1 MRLGTALRT
10 ALRHGY
16 TTRDLRSDLLAGI
29 VVGIVALPLSMAL
42 AVASGVAPQHGL
54 YTAIMAGGVIAAL
67 GGSMVQVSGPT
78 AAFVVLLA
86 PISARFGLGGLI
98 LAGLM
103 AGILLVIMGVSRL
116 GGLIQ
121 FVPYPV
127 TTGFT
132 AGIAVVIA
140 TLQLKDFFG
149 LTVAKMP
156 DHYLGKVGALAAAL
170 PTLHWPDLA
179 IGLFTLAVLI
189 LWPRVTRKIPGPLI
203 GLGLAGILAAVLSRF
218 VPGFEV
224 ATILSRF
231 QDGIP
236 QLPPQPVLPWTLP
249 GPDGRPLVL
258 SFGLIRELIPSA
270 FAIAMLGAIESLL
283 SAVVA
288 DGMTGGSHDPDA
300 ELVAQ
305 GVGNIVAPFFGG
317 IAATGAL
324 ARTAT
329 NIRSGARSPLAGIF
343 HSLFVLAAVVLLA
356 PVLNRL
362 PMASLAALLLI
373 VAWNMSEVKHF
384 AHAMRVAPRS
394 DVLILL
400 TCFGLTVVFDMVV
413 SVTVGVLLAALLF
426 MRRMAEVSNVRLV
439 SQHPIAQEGIP
450 KNVLIY
456 EVAGPLFFGAA
467 HKAMSALQ
475 RVPTGVKVVVLDLAS
490 VPVIDATGMV
500 SLESAVSRLRQLGIF
515 VVLGGVQE
523 QPLRVLE
530 KSDLRGHREHLS
542 VHPSM
547 EGALAEA
554 REVSSTGSLDD
565 TRARN
570 RPAGTVAPLDR

>member
-1 MRLGTALRT
+1 MPRRYEAQSGVIPSFSLRLGTALRN
-10 ALRHGY
+10 ALSHGY
-16 TTRDLRSDLLAGI
+16 SRKDLRSDLLAGV

-42 AVASGVAPQHGL
+42 AVASGVAPQYGL
-54 YTAIMAGGVIAAL
+54 YTAIVAGGVIAAL

-103 AGILLVIMGVSRL
+103 AGILLVIMGAARL

-156 DHYLGKVGALAAAL
+156 DHYLGKVEALAAAL
-170 PTLHWPDLA
+170 PTARWPDLA

-189 LWPRVTRKIPGPLI
+189 LWPRVTRKVPAPLI
-203 GLGLAGILAAVLSRF
+203 ALGLAGIVAALLSRF
-218 VPGFEV
+218 IPGFEV

-231 QDGIP
+231 HAGIP
-236 QLPPQPVLPWTLP
+236 QLPPQPGLPWHLP

-258 SFGLIRELIPSA
+258 SFELIRELIPSA

-343 HSLFVLAAVVLLA
+343 HSLFVLAAVLLLA
-356 PVLNRL
+356 PVLNHL

-373 VAWNMSEVKHF
+373 VAWNMSEAKHF

-400 TCFGLTVVFDMVV
+400 TCFSLTVIFDMVV

-439 SQHPIAQEGIP
+439 SQHPIAKEGIP
-450 KNVLIY
+450 KDVLIY

-467 HKAMSALQ
+467 QKAMSALQ
-475 RVPTGVKVVVLDLAS
+475 RVPTGIKVVVLDLTS
-490 VPVIDATGMV
+490 VPVIDATGLV

-515 VVLGGVQE
+515 TVLGGVQE
-523 QPLRVLE
+523 QPLRVLD
-530 KSDLRGHREHLS
+530 KSNLRAHRDRFS
-542 VHPSM
+542 VHQTM
-547 EGALAEA
+547 AGALAVA
-554 REVSSTGSLDD
+554 RERS
-565 TRARN
+565 R
-570 RPAGTVAPLDR
+570 VAS

>member
-54 YTAIMAGGVIAAL
+54 YTAIMAGGIIAVL

-203 GLGLAGILAAVLSRF
+203 GLGLAGILAALLGRF

-258 SFGLIRELIPSA
+258 SFDLIRELIPSA

-343 HSLFVLAAVVLLA
+343 HSLFVLAAVLLLA

-439 SQHPIAQEGIP
+439 SQHPIAKEGIP
-450 KNVLIY
+450 KDVLIY

-475 RVPTGVKVVVLDLAS
+475 RVPTGIKVVVLDLAS

-500 SLESAVSRLRQLGIF
+500 SLESAVARLRQLGIF

-523 QPLRVLE
+523 QPLRVLD

-547 EGALAEA
+547 EGALAVA
-554 REVSSTGSLDD
+554 REVRRGLPETILLPGS
-565 TRARN
+565 
-570 RPAGTVAPLDR
+570 